1 MGTKVGNRPN
11 WAEMVNGVGA
21 GLGVTGDKLVQV
33 SPCLPVSGYLATA
46 PTPAWHAEAGL
57 PQEEPPSVLL

>member
-1 MGTKVGNRPN
+1 MGWGPA
-11 WAEMVNGVGA
+11 W
-21 GLGVTGDKLVQV
+21 GVTGDKLVQV